1 MAFISS
7 GGTVISFCEYED
19 ITQRDQRLFEVNEGL
34 TSEIVEDLAVLAT
47 SAILDEI
54 RSTDWWFRYWV
65 GQSGSITSSEQ
76 TKSYPIMPAVNPTRI
91 RARTQQFTDLAI
103 YKTLYE
109 YILPRIADFSAED
122 NAEVRKIGVYR
133 EKYTGLFQRLIEDG
147 DWYDYDNDGTVEP
160 LERMPT
166 PTNLQRRR

>member
-7 GGTVISFCEYED
+7 GGVVISFCEYQD
-19 ITQRDQRLFEVNEGL
+19 ITERDQRLFEANEGL
-34 TSEIVEDLAVLAT
+34 TETIVEDLAEKAT

-54 RSTDWWFRYWV
+54 RSTGWWARYWQV
-65 GQSGSITSSEQ
+65 ENNGFTTAEE
-76 TKSYPIMPAVNPTRI
+76 TKSYPIAPVLDPNRI

-109 YILPRIADFSAED
+109 YLLPRIADFSAED
-122 NAEVRKIGVYR
+122 NAEVRKIGLYR
-133 EKYTGLFQRLIEDG
+133 EKYQSLFTRLIEDG
-147 DWYDYDNDGTVEP
+147 DWYDFDNDGTVEP

-166 PTNLQRRR
+166 PVNLQRRR